1 MVLVFKAAI
10 LATTDL
16 VNLCYLDLQVA
27 CIFAVVVD
35 LSVSDSDTDTNCHSL
50 IGFSFGVNDSIYHG
64 MDLNHALGNLYAIT
78 VLDV

>member
-35 LSVSDSDTDTNCHSL
+35 LSVSDTNCHSL